1 MSATRLQARG
11 AQKAM
16 AMHVAHRPC
25 WKAEEQRI
33 LTCWTAET
41 GRTCRMTNLQ
51 RTGWVGGR
59 QARFHIP
66 AFTACLLAAFV
77 SHAAC
82 GAANNFLCRPHG
94 LPALAPHCGRPCVR
108 TLGLRGGSSE
118 SSSPDPV
125 EPSGPDL
132 VESSGPDLVESSGL
146 HHLGLQSA
154 SESDSD
160 SDAFGVELTS
170 VIGFGSFSTV
180 YAGTSRKGES
190 LAVKRVQLQSADDVN
205 FKRLQRE
212 IRILSAMD
220 HPNIVR
226 LVRVTEDADCVSL
239 VQERCMGGELYDFV
253 NDFQTFHANGERSW
267 RRSNTTEMLIVT
279 EEHIAKM
286 IRQILLAVE
295 YMHSCGVV
303 HRDLKLEVLSSECVP
318 RAQSAA

>member
-1 MSATRLQARG
+1 
-11 AQKAM
+11 
-16 AMHVAHRPC
+16 V
-25 WKAEEQRI
+25 
-33 LTCWTAET
+33 
-41 GRTCRMTNLQ
+41 
-51 RTGWVGGR
+51 
-59 QARFHIP
+59 
-66 AFTACLLAAFV
+66 AFV

-82 GAANNFLCRPHG
+82 GAANEFLGRPHG
-94 LPALAPHCGRPCVR
+94 SPILAPHCGRPRAR

-118 SSSPDPV
+118 SSSQ
-125 EPSGPDL
+125 DL
-132 VESSGPDLVESSGL
+132 VESSGPDLVESSGPD
-146 HHLGLQSA
+146 HLGLQSA

-190 LAVKRVQLQSADDVN
+190 LAVKRVQLHSADDVN
-205 FKRLQRE
+205 LKRLQRE
-212 IRILSAMD
+212 IRILSAMH

-239 VQERCMGGELYDFV
+239 VQERCMGGELFDFV

-267 RRSNTTEMLIVT
+267 RRTNTTEMLIVT